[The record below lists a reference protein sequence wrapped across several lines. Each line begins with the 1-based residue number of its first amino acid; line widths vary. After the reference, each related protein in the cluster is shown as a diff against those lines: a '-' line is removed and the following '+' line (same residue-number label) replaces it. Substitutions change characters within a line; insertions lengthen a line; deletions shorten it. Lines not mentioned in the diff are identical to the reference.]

1 MVFNK
6 KCSLSLSLSLSLRY
20 VGIFTNFNSLMFKL
34 MAVGRSGRSGE
45 LVQTAAV
52 QVNTWGIGR
61 VRTLCLSIMV
71 QAASVVCQKQRL
83 ALDPALVSLFSLLL
97 YEIKVG
103 YNGPYQSVH
112 LGVQTCSP
120 FHPYRQIQI
129 PLQIIQIQMRWFVT
143 SHFSRI
149 FTDFHN
155 VIDFN
160 WNLFA
165 TMNVCK
171 FTDEIINVRHS
182 HHENT
187 PI

>member
-1 MVFNK
+1 
-6 KCSLSLSLSLSLRY
+6 
-20 VGIFTNFNSLMFKL
+20 
-34 MAVGRSGRSGE
+34 
-45 LVQTAAV
+45 
-52 QVNTWGIGR
+52 
-61 VRTLCLSIMV
+61 MV

-83 ALDPALVSLFSLLL
+83 ALDPALVSLFNLLL

-103 YNGPYQSVH
+103 YNGPYQSVP

-120 FHPYRQIQI
+120 FYPYRQIQI

-160 WNLFA
+160 
-165 TMNVCK
+165 
-171 FTDEIINVRHS
+171 
-182 HHENT
+182 
-187 PI
+187 